1 MKKHIGY
8 LLCVVSLVLSASGP
22 SPAQHH
28 NAVLESP
35 EESRLPAGTLLEY
48 SPPDNVAETEESDGN
63 LEQGGTFVIP
73 ESTKGFDEQKVL
85 QDPLCDPTHRPMIQA
100 ITPDEAR
107 PGETIKVTGNYL
119 GAKTR
124 CLYSV
129 TFGEYPGENLTFLE
143 DNVFEVRVPKELKA
157 GLVFLN
163 VVTNGGSARSAILI
177 KS

>member
-1 MKKHIGY
+1 MKKHIVF
-8 LLCVVSLVLSASGP
+8 LLCASILFWSGAGL
-22 SPAQHH
+22 SPAQ
-28 NAVLESP
+28 NNGTAES
-35 EESRLPAGTLLEY
+35 EEDSGLPVGPLLEN
-48 SPPDNVAETEESDGN
+48 SQPDSFPEPDYPDVQ
-63 LEQGGTFVIP
+63 LEQGGAFVIP

-85 QDPLCDPTHRPMIQA
+85 QDPLCDPTHRPTIQT

-107 PGETIKVTGNYL
+107 PGDTVRVTGNYF

-129 TFGEYPGENLTFLE
+129 TFGEYPGENLNLLE
-143 DNVFEVRVPKELKA
+143 DNIFEVRVPKELKA

-177 KS
+177 KG

>member
-1 MKKHIGY
+1 MKNHTGF
-8 LLCVVSLVLSASGP
+8 LLCVTLLVFSAAGP
-22 SPAQHH
+22 SPAQHEA
-28 NAVLESP
+28 AVSESP
-35 EESRLPAGTLLEY
+35 EESGLPVGTLLQN
-48 SPPDNVAETEESDGN
+48 SPPDNVPEPNDPDAH
-63 LEQGGTFVIP
+63 LEQGGSFVVP
-73 ESTKGFDEQKVL
+73 ESIKGFDEQKVL
-85 QDPLCDPTHRPMIQA
+85 QDPLCDPTHRPLIHT

-107 PGETIKVTGNYL
+107 PGDTIRVTGNYF

-129 TFGEYPGENLTFLE
+129 TFGEYPGENLTVLE

-177 KS
+177 KG

>member
-1 MKKHIGY
+1 MKKHIGF
-8 LLCVVSLVLSASGP
+8 LLCVNILILSGAAL
-22 SPAQHH
+22 SPAQQE
-28 NAVLESP
+28 AAADSGEKYSIPV
-35 EESRLPAGTLLEY
+35 GTLLEN
-48 SPPDNVAETEESDGN
+48 SPPDTFPEPDYPDVH
-63 LEQGGTFVIP
+63 LEQGKVFVIP

-85 QDPLCDPTHRPMIQA
+85 QDPLCDPTYRPTIQT
-100 ITPDEAR
+100 ISPDEAR
-107 PGETIKVTGNYL
+107 PGDTIRVTGNYF

-177 KS
+177 KG